1 MNGFHPLHSNTTNEY
16 TLANLDL
23 LDDDFDVD
31 SGVESTVKVAGSG
44 RNGSLK
50 NKERRLN
57 GRRSQ
62 EGRAGESRGQEE
74 EAVDGGRTVGEGEE
88 EVESDLGTS
97 QDQPQE
103 FSKGLNER
111 HETLPHHQSSE
122 ESKNSDPPPPL
133 SPTSSSE
140 MVS

>member
-1 MNGFHPLHSNTTNEY
+1 MNGFHPLRSNTTNEY
-16 TLANLDL
+16 TVANLDL

-44 RNGSLK
+44 RDGSLK
-50 NKERRLN
+50 NKERKLN

-62 EGRAGESRGQEE
+62 EGRAGKNQGQEE
-74 EAVDGGRTVGEGEE
+74 EEVDVGRAGGEGEE
-88 EVESDLGTS
+88 EVESDVGTS
-97 QDQPQE
+97 RDQPQK